1 MSLNDTP
8 LANRVHIG
16 FFGCRNAGKSS
27 LVNAVTGQSLAVV
40 SDVAGTTT
48 DPVYK
53 SMELLPLG
61 PVVIIDTPGIDD
73 TGELGELR
81 VSKTRQVLAKIDVAV
96 LVVDGSVGLSAA
108 DRELTEL
115 FKEKNIN
122 YIIAYNKS
130 DLVKDDIQVQNS
142 AENSIWVSAERRQGI
157 EELKE
162 LIGKLTVTD
171 TMTRRLVGDLI
182 QPGDM
187 VVLVI
192 PIDSAAPKGRLIL
205 PQQQVIRDVLET
217 GATTVVCRDTE
228 LEDTLR
234 RLEGKVSLVVTDS
247 QAFAKVMKIVPDD
260 IYLTSFSILMARFKG
275 QLDAAVNGA
284 YVLDRLRDEGQ
295 RTDATADLQ
304 GYS

>member
-8 LANRVHIG
+8 SANRVHIG

-27 LVNAVTGQSLAVV
+27 LVNVVTGQSLAVV

-96 LVVDGSVGLSAA
+96 LVVDGTAGLSAS

-130 DLVKDDIQVQNS
+130 DLVKDDTQVQNS

-162 LIGKLTVTD
+162 LIGRLTVTD
-171 TMTRRLVGDLI
+171 T
-182 QPGDM
+182 
-187 VVLVI
+187 
-192 PIDSAAPKGRLIL
+192 ID
-205 PQQQVIRDVLET
+205 QET
-217 GATTVVCRDTE
+217 GRRSDTA
-228 LEDTLR
+228 
-234 RLEGKVSLVVTDS
+234 G
-247 QAFAKVMKIVPDD
+247 
-260 IYLTSFSILMARFKG
+260 
-275 QLDAAVNGA
+275 
-284 YVLDRLRDEGQ
+284 
-295 RTDATADLQ
+295 
-304 GYS
+304 

>member
-8 LANRVHIG
+8 SANRVHIG

-96 LVVDGSVGLSAA
+96 LVVDGTAGLSAS

-130 DLVKDDIQVQNS
+130 DLVKDDTQVQNS

-157 EELKE
+157 EELK
-162 LIGKLTVTD
+162 IGRAHV
-171 TMTRRLVGDLI
+171 
-182 QPGDM
+182 
-187 VVLVI
+187 
-192 PIDSAAPKGRLIL
+192 
-205 PQQQVIRDVLET
+205 
-217 GATTVVCRDTE
+217 
-228 LEDTLR
+228 
-234 RLEGKVSLVVTDS
+234 
-247 QAFAKVMKIVPDD
+247 
-260 IYLTSFSILMARFKG
+260 
-275 QLDAAVNGA
+275 
-284 YVLDRLRDEGQ
+284 
-295 RTDATADLQ
+295 
-304 GYS
+304 

>member
-1 MSLNDTP
+1 MGLNDTP
-8 LANRVHIG
+8 SANRVHIG

-40 SDVAGTTT
+40 SDVAGPTT

-130 DLVKDDIQVQNS
+130 DLVKDDTMVQNS

-187 VVLVI
+187 VCW
-192 PIDSAAPKGRLIL
+192 SYR
-205 PQQQVIRDVLET
+205 
-217 GATTVVCRDTE
+217 
-228 LEDTLR
+228 
-234 RLEGKVSLVVTDS
+234 
-247 QAFAKVMKIVPDD
+247 
-260 IYLTSFSILMARFKG
+260 
-275 QLDAAVNGA
+275 
-284 YVLDRLRDEGQ
+284 
-295 RTDATADLQ
+295 
-304 GYS
+304 

>member
-8 LANRVHIG
+8 SANRVHIG

-96 LVVDGSVGLSAA
+96 LVVDGTAGLSAS

-130 DLVKDDIQVQNS
+130 DLVKDDTQVQNS

-171 TMTRRLVGDLI
+171 TMTRRLVGALI

-284 YVLDRLRDEGQ
+284 YVLDRLRDEG
-295 RTDATADLQ
+295 
-304 GYS
+304 

>member
-8 LANRVHIG
+8 SANRVHIG

-217 GATTVVCRDTE
+217 GATAVVCRDTE
-228 LEDTLR
+228 LEAVSDLR
-234 RLEGKVSLVVTDS
+234 PVS
-247 QAFAKVMKIVPDD
+247 
-260 IYLTSFSILMARFKG
+260 
-275 QLDAAVNGA
+275 GA
-284 YVLDRLRDEGQ
+284 
-295 RTDATADLQ
+295 
-304 GYS
+304 

>member
-8 LANRVHIG
+8 SANRVHIG

-96 LVVDGSVGLSAA
+96 LVVDGTAGLSAS

-130 DLVKDDIQVQNS
+130 DLVKDDTQVQNS

-162 LIGKLTVTD
+162 LIGRLTVTSG
-171 TMTRRLVGDLI
+171 VLI
-182 QPGDM
+182 VEAMAQTGAVAVLSLEENKGKNALFGGIDKLKFKKQVVPGD
-187 VVLVI
+187 VLKLEVKI
-192 PIDSAAPKGRLIL
+192 IKRKGPIGVGEAIATVDGKLAAKG
-205 PQQQVIRDVLET
+205 
-217 GATTVVCRDTE
+217 E
-228 LEDTLR
+228 LT
-234 RLEGKVSLVVTDS
+234 
-247 QAFAKVMKIVPDD
+247 FAIV
-260 IYLTSFSILMARFKG
+260 
-275 QLDAAVNGA
+275 
-284 YVLDRLRDEGQ
+284 
-295 RTDATADLQ
+295 
-304 GYS
+304 